1 MKSAPKDEKAKK
13 YPNATPYEKEYLL
26 VDGYN
31 IIFAWDHLKKIA
43 RDDIEDARHKLANT
57 LCNYQGFK
65 KCEVILVFDAYK
77 VKGNVGE
84 ISKYHNITIVYTKEA
99 ETADMYIEKV
109 THEIGRKHRVRVATS
124 DGLEQIIILGHGALR
139 LSASAFLEE
148 VQEVEQAIREY
159 LQ

>member
-1 MKSAPKDEKAKK
+1 M
-13 YPNATPYEKEYLL
+13 
-26 VDGYN
+26 
-31 IIFAWDHLKKIA
+31 
-43 RDDIEDARHKLANT
+43 
-57 LCNYQGFK
+57 
-65 KCEVILVFDAYK
+65 
-77 VKGNVGE
+77 GE

-109 THEIGRKHRVRVATS
+109 THEIGRKYRVRVATS

-148 VQEVEQAIREY
+148 VQEVEKAIREY